1 MDQSDISNYAELDFD
16 RSGRCGFPE
25 FIYGAGKTAEQIAGI
40 MRKLEQSEVPV
51 LATRVSGE
59 SAAAVCRE
67 IPEAEYDELARTLC
81 IRRFIRPHRGHIAVI
96 CAGTSDLPVARE
108 ALVTLEI
115 CELHERKFHSDLL
128 LPAVAVDYPSVCVLL
143 EEHTREGRVIGPLV
157 HHPVRLV
164 DEVVARAAGFHKC
177 FDFLQ

>member
-67 IPEAEYDELARTLC
+67 SRRQNMTNLHGHYASAVSSGRTGG
-81 IRRFIRPHRGHIAVI
+81 ISP
-96 CAGTSDLPVARE
+96 
-108 ALVTLEI
+108 
-115 CELHERKFHSDLL
+115 
-128 LPAVAVDYPSVCVLL
+128 
-143 EEHTREGRVIGPLV
+143 
-157 HHPVRLV
+157 
-164 DEVVARAAGFHKC
+164 
-177 FDFLQ
+177 

>member
-81 IRRFIRPHRGHIAVI
+81 IRRFIRPHRGI
-96 CAGTSDLPVARE
+96 SP
-108 ALVTLEI
+108 
-115 CELHERKFHSDLL
+115 
-128 LPAVAVDYPSVCVLL
+128 
-143 EEHTREGRVIGPLV
+143 
-157 HHPVRLV
+157 
-164 DEVVARAAGFHKC
+164 
-177 FDFLQ
+177 